1 MREMRLIDFFFY
13 NSEIHEYQREKFYIS
28 DNDKFF
34 DSNIFKE
41 FRFKFENLIH
51 ESYNEDNEEFEYFSL
66 LEKIHN
72 MKRFYHLIHN
82 MNLLDDYYYK
92 IIISIIDDS
101 IKIINSSEY
110 FDL

>member
-1 MREMRLIDFFFY
+1 MRLIDFFFY
-13 NSEIHEYQREKFYIS
+13 NSEIHKYQREKFYIS